1 MIDKSIGDILEDA
14 AKRVKSQK
22 APKPQPISGNYRNRL
37 FYNNLF
43 KDMEMDE
50 AYDVVVK
57 NLKKKTFAHEPE
69 CALLEYELK
78 FGTFQS
84 REERKQIAVE
94 VENEALRKRIAELE
108 AAKPPVPPVVDS
120 EDKAIDVEDFPKGM
134 DKEQYKAFFTEW
146 HIKSQGHT
154 PVPMAIGKA
163 FAKYIKENENENT
176 PS

>member
-1 MIDKSIGDILEDA
+1 MIDESIGKILEDA

-22 APKPQPISGNYRNRL
+22 APKPQPICGTYRNRL
-37 FYNNLF
+37 YYNNIF
-43 KDMEMDE
+43 KNMEMDE

-84 REERKQIAVE
+84 REERKQIAIE
-94 VENEALRKRIAELE
+94 VENEALRKKIAELE
-108 AAKPPVPPVVDS
+108 AAKPPVPPVTDS

-134 DKEQYKAFFTEW
+134 DREAHKAFFIPWYT
-146 HIKSQGHT
+146 KSQGNA
-154 PVPMAIGKA
+154 PDPMTIGRA
-163 FAKYIKENENENT
+163 FKKYNKGNEVQVQ
-176 PS
+176 